1 MNIIILANKSN
12 QYGLHKDVAG
22 IRKVLGGYTVKHCD
36 PLEPPVAAD
45 ILIHLEVPAYGWAPW
60 GRMNILMVNPE
71 HWESA
76 WDTYLPKFDTVITR
90 DEATATAFSKKGA
103 DTICIPWGLAPPEIP
118 SKAEA
123 LKNEFVWV
131 LAGSVNKRAYVP
143 TLLQAWRSTYPKLT
157 ITTTAAFDLSGVE
170 LGANIQIINKDL
182 SPEERQMFK
191 TFKGHVCCSRAEG
204 FGYTAA
210 EAEQNGSFAILN
222 SLPCYVSD
230 YSASPGVAFLP
241 SKLEGLYDVGAPLE
255 DLQGALD
262 KAMREFTEYSM
273 IESRIRQGDSKKR
286 WLKFYN
292 KFASCIKDYVMV
304 LKSLAP
310 PKSLPP
316 RLETC
321 PPISIVTLIYNR
333 KKFFDLAC
341 HSLMISDY
349 PKDKIEWIIVDDS
362 DDPMEQNSDTIV
374 SVANTTTSFKIV
386 YVPLTGKRPISDKR
400 NIGVDKATSNVIL
413 FMDDDDH
420 YPETSI
426 RRRVGWLTAHPW
438 APKAVA
444 CTTIACY
451 DLVKGIS
458 AVNVPPMDIPLE
470 QRISEATLT
479 FYKSWWAEKPFPRG
493 IQVGEGEGFLTGRSK
508 DILEMPPQQIIV
520 AFSHGRNVSSRRV
533 PSGADVTPGC
543 FWGFQKEFLVFIHGL
558 AGISVVQS

>member
-12 QYGLHKDVAG
+12 QYGLNKDVAG
-22 IRKVLGGYTVKHCD
+22 IRKVLGGYSVAHCD

-60 GRMNILMVNPE
+60 GRVNIIMVNPE
-71 HWESA
+71 HWVPA
-76 WDTYLPKFDTVITR
+76 WDIYLPKFDVVIVR
-90 DEATATAFSKKGA
+90 DKHAEALFSEKS
-103 DTICIPWGLAPPEIP
+103 DNVVYIPWGVSPRELESPAA
-118 SKAEA
+118 S
-123 LKNEFVWV
+123 KNEFIWV
-131 LAGSVNKRAYVP
+131 LAGSVNKRAYVS
-143 TLLQAWRSTYPKLT
+143 TLLDAWKPSYPNLT
-157 ITTTAAFDLSGVE
+157 ITTTAAFDVSGVPD
-170 LGANIQIINKDL
+170 NVTIINKDL
-182 SPEERQMFK
+182 NVSERQIFNS
-191 TFKGHVCCSRAEG
+191 FKGHICCSQAEG

-222 SLPCYVSD
+222 SLPCYVND
-230 YSASPGVAFLP
+230 YSTSTGVAFLP
-241 SKLEGLYDVGAPLE
+241 SRLENGLRDVGSDIGP
-255 DLQGALD
+255 ALD
-262 KAMREFTEYSM
+262 AAVKSFTLFTDA
-273 IESRIRQGDSKKR
+273 ESRVRKAESKNR
-286 WLKFYN
+286 WLNFYN
-292 KFASCIKDYVMV
+292 KFATVIKDYVGI
-304 LKSLAP
+304 LKSQAP
-310 PKSLPP
+310 PKPLPP
-316 RLETC
+316 RLVVC
-321 PPISIVTLIYNR
+321 PQISIVTLIHNR

-341 HSLMISDY
+341 HSIMISDY

-362 DDPMEQNSDTIV
+362 DDPAEQNSDMIV
-374 SVANTTTSFKIV
+374 GVANSTTAFKIT

-400 NIGVDKATSNVIL
+400 NLGVDKATSNIIL

-426 RRRVGWLTAHPW
+426 RRRVGWLTGHPW
-438 APKAVA
+438 NPKAVA

-470 QRISEATLT
+470 QRVSEATLT
-479 FYKSWWAEKPFPRG
+479 FYKSWWVEKPFPKG
-493 IQVGEGEGFLTGRSK
+493 VQVGEGEGFLIGRAK

>member
-22 IRKVLGGYTVKHCD
+22 IRKVLGGYTVKHYD
-36 PLEPPVAAD
+36 PLEPPVPAD

-60 GRMNILMVNPE
+60 GRVNILMVNPE
-71 HWESA
+71 HWETA
-76 WDTYLPKFDTVITR
+76 WDAYLPKFDTVIAR
-90 DEATATAFSKKGA
+90 DEATAAVFSKKGA
-103 DTICIPWGLAPPEIP
+103 DAICIPWAVAPPEIQ
-118 SKAEA
+118 SKAEPT
-123 LKNEFVWV
+123 KNEFVWV

-143 TLLQAWRSTYPKLT
+143 TLLQAWRPTYPKLT
-157 ITTTAAFDLSGVE
+157 ITTTAAFDLSGAE
-170 LGANIQIINKDL
+170 LGDNIEIINKDL

-191 TFKGHVCCSRAEG
+191 NFKGHICCSRAEG

-210 EAEQNGSFAILN
+210 EAEQNGAFTILN
-222 SLPCYVSD
+222 SLPCYTSD
-230 YSASPGVAFLP
+230 YSASVGTAFLP
-241 SKLEGLYDVGAPLE
+241 SRFEGLYDVGAPLE

-262 KAMREFTEYSM
+262 KAIREFNEYST

-292 KFASCIKDYVMV
+292 KFAMCIKDYAMV

-310 PKSLPP
+310 PKALPP
-316 RLETC
+316 RPEAC

-362 DDPMEQNSDTIV
+362 DDPMEQNSDMIV
-374 SVANTTTSFKIV
+374 SVANSTTSFKIV

-400 NIGVDKATSNVIL
+400 NIGVDKATSNIIL

-426 RRRVGWLTAHPW
+426 RRRVGWLTGHPW
-438 APKAVA
+438 NPKAVA

-451 DLVKGIS
+451 DLIKGIS
-458 AVNVPPMDIPLE
+458 AVNVPPMDLPLE
-470 QRISEATLT
+470 QRVSEATLT
-479 FYKSWWAEKPFPRG
+479 FYKSWWLEKPFPRG

-508 DILEMPPQQIIV
+508 DVLEMPPQQIIV

-558 AGISVVQS
+558 AGISVVEK